1 MSVPPQHGHV
11 LLCAE
16 AMTRLLAS
24 SSRCPPSLTRRMWND
39 NLLNRQYRQRSKVG
53 NSNALERHME
63 ENEGVLSS
71 RGTKRGLFTIPSVSE
86 IKTANKV
93 SVVTSAPILFNQSKP
108 VAQKAT
114 NEVAVPPSDRTTTTT
129 TTTSSQPKSLV
140 SGHHTN
146 STGKNVSDGDI
157 NTGSIQSRKRPRED
171 PEISAE
177 IPSKLAVGANNERVR
192 PRLGNLHGH
201 IAAAPT
207 TGGSTLTATST
218 SNDNRKLLGGAS
230 VAVSEGEASSF
241 ASTSVAA
248 VHHPHAIIAN
258 PVQVCQDTVEL
269 LNSTN
274 SQKRFL
280 VS

>member
-1 MSVPPQHGHV
+1 
-11 LLCAE
+11 
-16 AMTRLLAS
+16 
-24 SSRCPPSLTRRMWND
+24 
-39 NLLNRQYRQRSKVG
+39 
-53 NSNALERHME
+53 ME
-63 ENEGVLSS
+63 ENEGPLSS
-71 RGTKRGLFTIPSVSE
+71 RRGLFTIPSVSE

-114 NEVAVPPSDRTTTTT
+114 NEGAVPPPPDRTTTTT
-129 TTTSSQPKSLV
+129 TTTTLSQPNSLV

-146 STGKNVSDGDI
+146 STGKNVSDGDL

-207 TGGSTLTATST
+207 TGGSSLTATNT
-218 SNDNRKLLGGAS
+218 SSDNRKLLGGGAS
-230 VAVSEGEASSF
+230 VAVSEGAASSF
-241 ASTSVAA
+241 ASTSVAT

-258 PVQVCQDTVEL
+258 PVQVCEDTVEL
-269 LNSTN
+269 INSTN
-274 SQKRFL
+274 SQIM
-280 VS
+280 S

>member
-1 MSVPPQHGHV
+1 
-11 LLCAE
+11 
-16 AMTRLLAS
+16 
-24 SSRCPPSLTRRMWND
+24 
-39 NLLNRQYRQRSKVG
+39 
-53 NSNALERHME
+53 ME
-63 ENEGVLSS
+63 ENEGPLSS

-93 SVVTSAPILFNQSKP
+93 SVVTSAPIIFNQSKP

-114 NEVAVPPSDRTTTTT
+114 NEGAVPPPPDKTTTTT
-129 TTTSSQPKSLV
+129 TTTSSQPNSLV
-140 SGHHTN
+140 SSHHTN
-146 STGKNVSDGDI
+146 FTGKNASDGDL

-171 PEISAE
+171 PEISTE

-201 IAAAPT
+201 IAAPT
-207 TGGSTLTATST
+207 TGGSTLTATNT
-218 SNDNRKLLGGAS
+218 SSDNRKLLGGAS
-230 VAVSEGEASSF
+230 VAVSEGAASSF

-269 LNSTN
+269 MNSTN
-274 SQKRFL
+274 SQIISYSEL
-280 VS
+280 VFNFSV